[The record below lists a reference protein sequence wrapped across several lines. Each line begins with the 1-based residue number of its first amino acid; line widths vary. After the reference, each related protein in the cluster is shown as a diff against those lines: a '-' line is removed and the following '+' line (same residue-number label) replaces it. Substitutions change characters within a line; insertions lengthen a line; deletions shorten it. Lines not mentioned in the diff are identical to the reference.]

1 MAKRVGKGATRYKK
15 AVGTTSSRLE
25 FAKKKKASASLTT
38 GTTRVENR
46 KRRSGTTETSGRA
59 RPKKRK

>member
-1 MAKRVGKGATRYKK
+1 MAKRVGKGSQRFKK

-25 FAKKKKASASLTT
+25 YAQKKKVSVSLTS
-38 GTTRVENR
+38 GATRIENR

>member
-1 MAKRVGKGATRYKK
+1 MAKAGKGLQRYKK

-25 FAKKKKASASLTT
+25 YAKKKKASTSLTS
-38 GTTRVENR
+38 GATRIENR

-59 RPKKRK
+59 RPKKRR